1 MDAGRHEHLWITEHQ
16 NTNPLLASGDMNA
29 KAEAEHDPTVRTFTN
44 WLAEMKV
51 QNNRT
56 VQEILSETS
65 IIRDSITANNM
76 ELTDFKRHSSSISQQ
91 MQSQLTDLR
100 EKLTSAFGEITALV
114 KQKTQSDSE
123 MMQDVNTLQ
132 QNLSQKTY
140 ELEALKKSYSQ
151 AHQHLQSSLIQ
162 MQNHLQV
169 TQNEV
174 STAKSSCERVQR
186 ESTQRFSQVES
197 SLKSM
202 TEDYS
207 RGTGE
212 VHKQMRQQLGAFES
226 SIDVTSCLAME
237 PDQPDAGNPQAR
249 GSNWREWSGR
259 EDGSEQYKFGDLSRG
274 VLQQVQA
281 GMRDLKHKVADKAL
295 SLKEEHESKA
305 AEYVRELVAS
315 DESQEGQ
322 HVVSVEES
330 KATTTAE
337 RFWTRLCKD
346 AHTDHCSEEPVPD
359 PLSCGTLEVQV
370 QRLGSPELLKADG
383 KAARKPVLL
392 LSLHGRRS
400 GALRE
405 GCTATFEARKVQDRV
420 RRAGQAPD

>member
-1 MDAGRHEHLWITEHQ
+1 
-16 NTNPLLASGDMNA
+16 
-29 KAEAEHDPTVRTFTN
+29 
-44 WLAEMKV
+44 MKV

-186 ESTQRFSQVES
+186 ESTQRFSQLES
-197 SLKSM
+197 NLKSM
-202 TEDYS
+202 TEEYS

-212 VHKQMRQQLGAFES
+212 VRNQMRQLKDEIARIQQSLTS
-226 SIDVTSCLAME
+226 VTSEFEDHKRVSTSTHNKL
-237 PDQPDAGNPQAR
+237 QA
-249 GSNWREWSGR
+249 
-259 EDGSEQYKFGDLSRG
+259 
-274 VLQQVQA
+274 QVW
-281 GMRDLKHKVADKAL
+281 
-295 SLKEEHESKA
+295 
-305 AEYVRELVAS
+305 
-315 DESQEGQ
+315 
-322 HVVSVEES
+322 SVEE
-330 KATTTAE
+330 
-337 RFWTRLCKD
+337 
-346 AHTDHCSEEPVPD
+346 
-359 PLSCGTLEVQV
+359 
-370 QRLGSPELLKADG
+370 
-383 KAARKPVLL
+383 ARKAQEAASPSHHSQKSYQPMVAMTASQGSLYPGTGSVNVPQPV
-392 LSLHGRRS
+392 SMIHASSPRRS
-400 GALRE
+400 PSLPQPVSPHSLSGSIVPNMSGLHHVFLR
-405 GCTATFEARKVQDRV
+405 GFCLKCFRSV
-420 RRAGQAPD
+420 RG